1 MPQKKKLLV
10 ETQFTRLVI
19 IQICH
24 QFLIIVDL
32 LKRLF
37 TSTIVIFIHHNN
49 CDEIIFCIGGS
60 QTESEHEAILDGP
73 ELDVDAPNAEPEPV
87 AESKISLELAYEAA

>member
-1 MPQKKKLLV
+1 MPP
-10 ETQFTRLVI
+10 
-19 IQICH
+19 
-24 QFLIIVDL
+24 FLIIVDL

-37 TSTIVIFIHHNN
+37 TSTIVIFIHHHN

-87 AESKISLELAYEAA
+87 AESKISLEVAYEAA